1 MFDPVV
7 SLFPPVSEEN
17 HRFFEIP
24 NRPAFEARP
33 SAASGFS
40 RANAW
45 WLAEMS
51 LLAYDEPPVIQRALA
66 RVGFKLAGS
75 LNGKSTQGFVAEGN
89 GVLIVAFRGTQVFI
103 PGVHPT
109 ASLKGVIADSITD
122 AQAGLIDASPA
133 AVGRVHSGFANA
145 VNEVRQQLDQIL
157 DRIGSAGGPLWLTG
171 HSLGGAM
178 AILEATRL
186 GERVQGVYVYGSPRV
201 GDATFGKAINDR
213 IVCFVHG
220 SDPVAQVPPLKA
232 PVPLLPPTG
241 APPLSGMYHQLGRV
255 VTLKRVA
262 LTGFVPRLLQLGG
275 SFFERFNLIDHAPLL
290 YVRHFQSR
298 LQAGTAP

>member
-1 MFDPVV
+1 MFDSIV
-7 SLFPPVSEEN
+7 SLFPPVKD
-17 HRFFEIP
+17 HPLFEIP
-24 NRPAFEARP
+24 NRPPFEPRP
-33 SAASGFS
+33 SAAAGFS

-51 LLAYDEPPVIQRALA
+51 LLAYDEPPSIQRALA
-66 RVGFKLAGS
+66 KVGFKLAGS
-75 LNGKSTQGFVAEGN
+75 VNGKSTQGFVAEGN
-89 GVLIVAFRGTQVFI
+89 GVVIIAFRGTEVFV

-109 ASLKGVIADSITD
+109 ANLKGVLADSVTD

-145 VNEVRQQLDQIL
+145 VNEVRQELDQIL

-201 GDATFGKAINDR
+201 GDANFGKAVNDR

-220 SDPVAQVPPLKA
+220 SDPVAQVPPLQA
-232 PVPLLPPTG
+232 PVPLLPATG

-255 VTLKRVA
+255 VTFKRVR
-262 LTGFVPRLLQLGG
+262 LHGLVPSLLQLGAG
-275 SFFERFNLIDHAPLL
+275 LFERFNLIDHAPLL